1 MMKMAAALIQCMIRS
16 GNGCRRRGD
25 VARDGVAFD
34 NAPAC
39 AIEKYPQLPLRQKT
53 VKKAVFRLQPLRA
66 SRIVVVLVVEHVAD
80 VQDHCLIAEVFPPT
94 AAFSN
99 LLLPCFA
106 LLGADCL

>member
-39 AIEKYPQLPLRQKT
+39 VIEGNPQLPFRHS
-53 VKKAVFRLQPLRA
+53 KKAVFRLQPLRA
-66 SRIVVVLVVEHVAD
+66 SHFVRVASRPL
-80 VQDHCLIAEVFPPT
+80 CA
-94 AAFSN
+94 
-99 LLLPCFA
+99 
-106 LLGADCL
+106 